1 MADPADAPPEGAAGA
16 FALTPTGPKKR
27 RGRPAGSKAGA
38 RVEKKAETP
47 QQRIDRLR
55 AELQKAEEDKAA
67 LERQRES
74 IVGKAVLAHA
84 RAHPDYHKQ
93 LASLLRNE
101 VKAKADLAIL
111 DELLA

>member
-1 MADPADAPPEGAAGA
+1 MADPADAPPEGAPDA
-16 FALTPTGPKKR
+16 FTLTPTASKKR
-27 RGRPAGSKAGA
+27 RGRPAGSKTGT
-38 RVEKKAETP
+38 RVENKAETP

-84 RAHPDYHKQ
+84 RANPDYHKQ
-93 LASLLRNE
+93 LVSLLRNE
-101 VKAKADLAIL
+101 VKAKADLAAL
-111 DELLA
+111 DELLS